1 MGYFFDFGFGLLLF
15 GFGFG
20 LFALEYAICE
30 VSML

>member
-20 LFALEYAICE
+20 LFALEYAICV

>member
-1 MGYFFDFGFGLLLF
+1 MGYFFGFGFLLF

-20 LFALEYAICE
+20 LLDLEYAICE